1 MMIMKRRNSL
11 GVDYRALCF
20 RLVAAC
26 ALAGPAAAADSGS
39 PVTEGLKRIE
49 PVPLVC
55 FLRGGQVVYIENST
69 EGPLAVGSRIFWST
83 ASGDRGMHELLYV
96 LQPGGMVQVGGGRD
110 STTCS
115 ALLYPPVLQAPAGT
129 YQPPPPVGG
138 TYQPP
143 LP

>member
-1 MMIMKRRNSL
+1 MIMTRRNTL
-11 GVDYRALCF
+11 GVDCRVLCF

-26 ALAGPAAAADSGS
+26 VLAGPATAADSAS
-39 PVTEGLKRIE
+39 PVTEGLKKIE

-55 FLRGGQVVYIENST
+55 FLRGGQVVYVENST
-69 EGPLAVGSRIFWST
+69 EGPLAVGSRISWST
-83 ASGDRGMHELLYV
+83 AAGDRGMHELLYV
-96 LQPGGMVQVGGGRD
+96 LQPGGMVDVGGGRD

-115 ALLYPPVLQAPAGT
+115 ALLYPPVLQPPAGT
-129 YQPPPPVGG
+129 YQPSPPVGG